1 MELSPDLTPSFQ
13 LYGEK
18 THDVDVLEVLLHA
31 ARVEVGTRKGIR
43 KIQLLAFLVADVD
56 VVCLDT
62 KHHSLQSP
70 WGGREGF
77 SVE

>member
-31 ARVEVGTRKGIR
+31 ARVQVGTRKGIH
-43 KIQLLAFLVADVD
+43 KIHLLAS
-56 VVCLDT
+56 C
-62 KHHSLQSP
+62 SE
-70 WGGREGF
+70 R
-77 SVE
+77 